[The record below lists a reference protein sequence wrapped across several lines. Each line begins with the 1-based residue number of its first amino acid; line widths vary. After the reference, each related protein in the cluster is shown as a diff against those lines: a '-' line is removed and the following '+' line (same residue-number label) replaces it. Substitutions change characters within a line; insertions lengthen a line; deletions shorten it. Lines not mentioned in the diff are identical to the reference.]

1 MEFITRT
8 KLHRLVFLSLFF
20 CVTYTFANAVSS
32 QRSDVHSIV
41 LGWEGH
47 IPFVEWSIIPYW
59 SIDVF
64 YGLSV
69 FVCRTKDE
77 LDIHVRRLLTAQ
89 IVAVTCFLLFPL
101 QYTFARPATHGLPHL
116 LFVALTSV
124 DRPFNQAPSLHIA
137 LLVILWCLYKKHVP
151 RFARW
156 PLHAWS
162 ALIGVSVLTTYQHHF
177 FDVPTGALLG
187 LFCVRLWPEGRQALL
202 KDSQLLV
209 GTFSARSTAITS
221 SGSFRDS
228 SLSPSCSSSAVNSDG
243 PVATSP
249 GATRS
254 SAAHSNFRR

>member
-1 MEFITRT
+1 
-8 KLHRLVFLSLFF
+8 V
-20 CVTYTFANAVSS
+20 
-32 QRSDVHSIV
+32 
-41 LGWEGH
+41 
-47 IPFVEWSIIPYW
+47 PWSIIPYW

-77 LDIHVRRLLTAQ
+77 LDIVVRRLLTAQ

-101 QYTFARPATHGLPHL
+101 QYAFARPATHGLPHL
-116 LFVALTSV
+116 LFVALTRV

-137 LLVILWCLYKKHVP
+137 LLVILWCLYRKHVP

-187 LFCVRLWPEGRQALL
+187 LFCVRLWPEGRQAVL
-202 KDSQLLV
+202 KDSQLL
-209 GTFSARSTAITS
+209 GTVTIRLDPRRVFQTPDASRHRHEAGAAEIRSDRADCNHVTRGVVVAPPP
-221 SGSFRDS
+221 S
-228 SLSPSCSSSAVNSDG
+228 SL
-243 PVATSP
+243 
-249 GATRS
+249 
-254 SAAHSNFRR
+254 